1 MLYHAAPSALG
12 LTAISLDLDLGL
24 RLCIQDALGL
34 RMWYVAVAELSCT
47 DDHAC
52 AYDYSKQSKQ
62 KGICVL
68 KQYHWKLKML

>member
-34 RMWYVAVAELSCT
+34 RMWYVAVAELSLI
-47 DDHAC
+47 H
-52 AYDYSKQSKQ
+52 
-62 KGICVL
+62 I
-68 KQYHWKLKML
+68 